1 MTLPFAEPI
10 KIKRIGSGNGKKE
23 LKHDKTV
30 NANAIYNSLKSMLAF
45 NLTPSEINIV
55 QKCSTSSELNILILE
70 HRTVSLKNLNIN
82 ITHSWPK
89 SNC

>member
-30 NANAIYNSLKSMLAF
+30 NANAIYNSLKSMLTF
-45 NLTPSEINIV
+45 NFTPCEVNIV
-55 QKCSTSSELNILILE
+55 RKCSTSS
-70 HRTVSLKNLNIN
+70 K
-82 ITHSWPK
+82 
-89 SNC
+89 